1 MYVTIVA
8 GGCSPGCI
16 AGAII
21 GALLGALLLA
31 AIAAAI
37 IYALY
42 QHFST
47 PATQLKKGDTEG
59 LNG

>member
-8 GGCSPGCI
+8 GGCGAGCI

-21 GALLGALLLA
+21 GALLGALLLDV
-31 AIAAAI
+31 ITAAI

-42 QHFST
+42 KHFST